1 MIYREFKGKKL
12 SFLGFGAMRFPTLEL
27 DGKKTVDLALTE
39 KMIDEAIAEGVN
51 YFDTAWP
58 YHGGESERIL
68 GKLLSKYPRESYFIA
83 DKFPGHQIM
92 ESYDVEGIFEEQLRR
107 LRTDYID
114 FYLLHNV
121 YENSMETY
129 LDPKHGILD
138 YLLEQKRL
146 GRIKHLG
153 FSAHADVEGLK
164 SFLDTAGEYM
174 EFCQIQLNYLD
185 WTLQRAKEKCELL
198 NSYGIPIWV
207 MEPVRGGK
215 LANLPEAAE
224 AKLRQVAKCGSAAS
238 YGFRFLMD
246 IPGVTVVLS
255 GMSSLEQVKD
265 NLRTCESE
273 APLSADVRS
282 VLLEIAEGMKKS
294 VPCTHCGYCKEGCPM
309 ELDIPALISV
319 YNEVS
324 FSDSVNSA
332 MRVEFLPEEKKPAAC
347 IACGKCSSICPQ
359 NIDIPKTLRALTARL
374 GEIPSWK
381 DICRERDKE
390 QKENAAK

>member
-1 MIYREFKGKKL
+1 MIYRDFKGKKL
-12 SFLGFGAMRFPTLEL
+12 SFLGFGAMRFPTVKV
-27 DGKKTVDLALTE
+27 DGESRVDMALTE
-39 KMIDEAIAEGVN
+39 QMIDEAIASGVN

-68 GKLLSKYPRESYFIA
+68 GKLLAKYPREGYYLA

-92 ESYDVEGIFEEQLRR
+92 ESYDVAGIFEEQLRR
-107 LRTDYID
+107 LNTDYID

-121 YENSMETY
+121 YDKSMEFY

-138 YLLEQKRL
+138 YLLEQKRQ

-164 SFLDTAGEYM
+164 KFLDIAGEHM

-185 WTLQRAKEKCELL
+185 WTLQRAGEKCELL

-224 AKLRQVAKCGSAAS
+224 AKLRTVAMSGSAAS
-238 YGFRFLMD
+238 FCFRFLMD
-246 IPGVTVVLS
+246 VPGVTVVLS
-255 GMSSLEQVKD
+255 GMSNLQQVRD
-265 NLRTCESE
+265 NLGTCERE
-273 APLSADVRS
+273 APLSAEERK
-282 VLLEIAEGMKKS
+282 LLFEFAEGMKNS
-294 VPCTHCGYCKEGCPM
+294 VPCTHCGYCKEGCPKG
-309 ELDIPALISV
+309 LDIPALISV

-332 MRVEFLPEEKKPAAC
+332 MRVEFLPEEKKPTAC
-347 IACGKCSSICPQ
+347 IACGKCTRICPQ
-359 NIDIPKTLRALTARL
+359 NIDIPKTLSALTARL
-374 GEIPSWK
+374 GEIPSWR
-381 DICRERDKE
+381 DICKRRDEE
-390 QKENAAK
+390 QKKNAEK